1 MKTKHAVPVILVGL
15 LLLASCTGEPRKI
28 IFDPAS
34 SADPLTAYP
43 PAGPSALDSSLI
55 TESQNGAADAFIPDW
70 VDRFIKGGIERV
82 EGLERYSGKYIFIT
96 KNTGQNFAALSQWAA
111 GFTVEQDFPRLAAE
125 RIEKRLIGAAR
136 LYPDDEYG
144 DFFEILIKSASDAD
158 YYGAVKEET
167 FWIKQRNLS
176 PEEEPERAETG
187 AAEIYDFFILI
198 SIDKVSLQNRI
209 RELMENIKTTPT
221 RDQAAAIANIQQSFP
236 EGF

>member
-1 MKTKHAVPVILVGL
+1 MKTKRNVPVILGGL

-34 SADPLTAYP
+34 SADPLRAYP
-43 PAGPSALDSSLI
+43 PAGLTTPDSSLI
-55 TESQNGAADAFIPDW
+55 TESQNGSAGAFIPDW
-70 VDRFIKGGIERV
+70 VDRFIGGGIESA
-82 EGLERYSGKYIFIT
+82 ESLERYSEKYIFIT
-96 KNTGQNFAALSQWAA
+96 KNTGKNFAALSQWAA

-158 YYGAVKEET
+158 YFGAVKEET
-167 FWIKQRNLS
+167 FWIKRRNLS
-176 PEEEPERAETG
+176 PGQEPGSGETA
-187 AAEIYDFFILI
+187 AAEIYDFFVLI